1 MKFLLAVVTA
11 SILLVPAVGL
21 AQALDNGGSGTGQ
34 YPLVNGGSG
43 VGGTSVGPAGQYEVK
58 NPLGVGSFCGLI
70 KALLRAVIAIGIPIA
85 VLFIV
90 YAGFKFVIAQG
101 KPDKLREARQN
112 LMYTFI
118 GIAIFLGAWLLAM
131 VIANTVNELGKGT
144 GQGQVIS
151 CQ

>member
-1 MKFLLAVVTA
+1 MNYFASLVVGL
-11 SILLVPAVGL
+11 SLLLVPAFAFAAVDSFPT
-21 AQALDNGGSGTGQ
+21 QTGVTS
-34 YPLVNGGSG
+34 YPSNTNTGVNG
-43 VGGTSVGPAGQYEVK
+43 AGQYEVK

-70 KALLRAVIAIGIPIA
+70 KALLRAIIAIGIPIA

-101 KPDKLREARQN
+101 KPEKLSEARKN

-118 GIAIFLGAWLLAM
+118 GIGIFLGAWLLAM
-131 VIANTVNELGKGT
+131 VIANTINQLGQGT